1 MRIGAAG
8 FDWDS
13 GNWPKCGKH
22 GLSQADIESLF
33 EAEPAVYPDVAHSHD
48 EQRKLAIGTVSTGRY
63 VLVAFTL
70 RQTDDG
76 TQIRPVSA
84 RLDAVKARSQARGI
98 PYQRFIRE
106 AIERALSERNP

>member
-48 EQRKLAIGTVSTGRY
+48 EQRMLAIGTVSTGRY

-70 RQTDDG
+70 RQTDAG

-84 RLDAVKARSQARGI
+84 RYMHKKEIAHYEQQRQTQAAPDADQ
-98 PYQRFIRE
+98 
-106 AIERALSERNP
+106 